1 MALYQKTNKQRR
13 GVLHYRGKRGKM
25 GGFVLSESML
35 EKSDSSECL
44 IGRVSQL
51 ADFLSEM

>member
-25 GGFVLSESML
+25 GRFVLSESML